1 MLNLVSHAKLFDV
14 IFVEIFDTEVRTPD
28 SFQCSGCGLML
39 FPLLMSMIYKLCLTI
54 QLIAGT

>member
-1 MLNLVSHAKLFDV
+1 MLNLVSHAKFDV
-14 IFVEIFDTEVRTPD
+14 IFVEIFDIEVRTPD